1 MCLSTVYARYGNE
14 KKEMMTDVAQIEAE
28 DNGFWFIDLF
38 GRKEFIAGDIESINL
53 VDGHY
58 IILQSENPVE
68 S

>member
-1 MCLSTVYARYGNE
+1 MCLSTVYTRYGNE

-28 DNGFWFIDLF
+28 DNGFWFVDLF
-38 GRKEFIAGDIESINL
+38 GQKEFIAGNIESISL

-58 IILQSENPVE
+58 IILQAENPVE